1 MIENV
6 KGKHKVFAIA
16 VVMILILVGC
26 GKPSGNG
33 TGTNASSGNQS
44 GTVKKEDTETQL
56 RKMSGSPSTVAVV
69 KDVKEMYWAIP
80 ASGIKEINPITPEG
94 IVKVAIK
101 SGTRL
106 AGGSGHGDPAQI
118 AEMLLEQ
125 LGPTG
130 GPYFF
135 STKNKGE
142 KNEVSISGQVGEAK
156 ENVTIE
162 VKEVVLS
169 KEKT

>member
-6 KGKHKVFAIA
+6 KGTPKAFAVG
-16 VVMILILVGC
+16 VVVILILTGC
-26 GKPSGNG
+26 GKLSGGG
-33 TGTNASSGNQS
+33 TGSNASSGNQS
-44 GTVKKEDTETQL
+44 GTTRKEDTETQL
-56 RKMSGSPSTVAVV
+56 RKMLGSPSTVAVV

-80 ASGIKEINPITPEG
+80 ASGMKEINPTTPEG

-101 SGTRL
+101 PGTRL

-118 AEMLLEQ
+118 AEMLLDQ
-125 LGPTG
+125 MGPTG

-135 STKNKGE
+135 SKKNEGQKD
-142 KNEVSISGQVGEAK
+142 EVSISGQVGEAK